1 MLYLVYF
8 EAQAQLVQVC
18 LQLAVL
24 DILIGLASED
34 LVARYVRQ
42 LRCFAQKVVLPL
54 LH

>member
-24 DILIGLASED
+24 DILLGLASKG
-34 LVARYVRQ
+34 LVIP
-42 LRCFAQKVVLPL
+42 QKVVLPL